1 MIKSDFA
8 SVFSAEAI
16 AAFQCQFHFGIE
28 VGLPHVR
35 TDEADARA
43 ELGAENLEEEIEG
56 LLGAVLSDPQE
67 ALAVVVDLIDQ
78 RPELVFLAH
87 MDLIDAKSNDPG
99 EVAILDAVVDRR
111 VRIGFS
117 GRLDSLF
124 AR

>member
-1 MIKSDFA
+1 
-8 SVFSAEAI
+8 
-16 AAFQCQFHFGIE
+16 
-28 VGLPHVR
+28 
-35 TDEADARA
+35 
-43 ELGAENLEEEIEG
+43 
-56 LLGAVLSDPQE
+56 
-67 ALAVVVDLIDQ
+67 
-78 RPELVFLAH
+78 